1 MQGGILH
8 TLGSRLDQMNTND
21 IKLLVLDVDGVLT
34 DGGILVG
41 RDGEETKRFA
51 VQDGCAI
58 KLWQQARGTVAI
70 LSGRGGPAVE
80 KRAAELGIEIVAL
93 CVGDKSAGFEKL
105 LSDTGFSEAAT
116 AYVGDDL
123 PDLAPMRRA
132 GWPVAVAN
140 AVPEVKRAAAYV
152 TRRSGGSGA
161 VAEIV
166 ELLLRQQGRWTA
178 QVGGIR

>member
-1 MQGGILH
+1 MAGGILLA
-8 TLGSRLDQMNTND
+8 LGFRLDQMNTND

-41 RDGEETKRFA
+41 DGEESKRFA

-58 KLWQQARGTVAI
+58 KLWQQAEGTVAI

-80 KRAAELGIEIVAL
+80 KRAAELGIEVVAL
-93 CVGDKSAGFEKL
+93 SVDNKLAGFEGL

-152 TRRSGGSGA
+152 TRRPGGSGA

-178 QVGGIR
+178 QLSGIR